1 MCRLALICLIVLAA
15 PALAEEDPPRA
26 LPGAVACPA
35 GLPAGHDWSEAE
47 RGAWD
52 RICRGDPAEMDL
64 ADPKPAD
71 AAGPLP
77 CNPERIAGE
86 VPANRRL
93 SADFLTLI
101 LTREP
106 YVSIAA
112 RPEVYIYCADVTGSL
127 NLRNEDVSVAFGLFE
142 SRATEEVTLYSA
154 SFARSLL
161 FNGSTLAG
169 GLVGDGLSVGGDLGL
184 RNGTEVRQTL
194 RLMGARIGGDL
205 TISGGSDLAV
215 GLLADRADIGGSVFL
230 GGSRFHGDLR
240 LIGAKVGGNI
250 EANDG
255 IVVTGELAMDRISVA
270 GNVFLGTGGHYG
282 GDIRL
287 VDAGIGQNLQISGGA
302 DVAGTLQA
310 DRAAMG
316 GSLGISG
323 SGPFRGDV
331 QLGRATIGSDLSID
345 GSTFEKRLIVE
356 GAQIAGSALLGYG
369 SRFAGQVRLLG
380 VSVGTNLSLTNDA
393 RFESDVWADNIE
405 IGGNL
410 FLNLNS
416 RFAAGLEL
424 PNARIE
430 GMAVL
435 GNSAFDGAVRFDNAR
450 IGQVLMLSAPNAP
463 LPVWGSAARLS
474 LRNAAM
480 AALQADMGAWHRP
493 DGSWLPTELTGLTY
507 DRLGGERASDPAAGP
522 NMADASITDLL
533 DWIEKSQ
540 PDQRLHYDPQ
550 PYAQLAAVLEAQG
563 GTRAA
568 DAVRYARTE
577 HRRTAASTP
586 YGESLLLFFSR
597 IFIGYGVYPFRALWW
612 FLALVV
618 AGIAVARFSDAP
630 QLARPMS
637 RFWYSVETAFP
648 LMDPSSSLADV
659 NHGRRWVEQ
668 YFHFQKVAGFILATI
683 LVGSLTLLGG

>member
-1 MCRLALICLIVLAA
+1 MRCLALICLIVLAA
-15 PALAEEDPPRA
+15 PALAEEGRLRA
-26 LPGAVACPA
+26 LPGAVACPVD
-35 GLPAGHDWSEAE
+35 LPEGHAWSAAE

-52 RICRGDPAEMDL
+52 SICRGNPAEMDL
-64 ADPKPAD
+64 ADPGPAD
-71 AAGPLP
+71 GAGPLP
-77 CNPERIAGE
+77 CNPARIAQE
-86 VPANRRL
+86 VPVNRRL

-106 YVSIAA
+106 YVSVTA
-112 RPEVYIYCADVTGSL
+112 RPEVYIYCAEVTGSL
-127 NLRNEDVSVAFGLFE
+127 NLRNEDVPVALGLFE
-142 SRATEEVTLYSA
+142 SRVAEEVTLYSA

-184 RNGTEVRQTL
+184 RNGAEVRQSL

-205 TISGGSDLAV
+205 TLNGGSDLAV
-215 GLLADRADIGGSVFL
+215 GLMADRVDIGGSAFL

-240 LIGAKVGGNI
+240 LIGARIGGNI

-255 IVVTGELAMDRISVA
+255 IVVTGEMAMDRISVT
-270 GNVFLGTGGHYG
+270 GNVFLGSGGRYG

-287 VDAGIGQNLQISGGA
+287 VDAEIGQNLQISGAA
-302 DVAGTLQA
+302 DVAGTLEA

-316 GSLGISG
+316 GSLTISE

-331 QLGRATIGSDLSID
+331 QLGRVTVGSDLGID
-345 GSTFEKRLIVE
+345 GSTFEKRLIAE
-356 GAQIAGSALLGYG
+356 GAQVAGSALLGYG

-393 RFESDVWADNIE
+393 RFEGDVWADNIA
-405 IGGNL
+405 ISGNL
-410 FLNLNS
+410 FLNLGS
-416 RFAAGLEL
+416 RFAAGVEL

-435 GNSAFDGAVRFDNAR
+435 GNSTFDGAVRFDNAR

-463 LPVWGSAARLS
+463 LPVWGPGARLS

-480 AALQADMGAWHRP
+480 GALQADMGAWHRP

-507 DRLGGERASDPAAGP
+507 DRLGGERASDREAGP
-522 NMADASITDLL
+522 NMADASTAELV

-540 PDQRLHYDPQ
+540 PDQGQHYDPQ

-563 GTRAA
+563 GVRAA

-586 YGESLLLFFSR
+586 AGESLLLFFSR

-618 AGIAVARFSDAP
+618 AGIVVTRFSDAP
-630 QLARPMS
+630 QLSRPMS

-648 LMDPSSSLADV
+648 LMEPSASLADV
-659 NHGRRWVEQ
+659 AHGRRWVEQ